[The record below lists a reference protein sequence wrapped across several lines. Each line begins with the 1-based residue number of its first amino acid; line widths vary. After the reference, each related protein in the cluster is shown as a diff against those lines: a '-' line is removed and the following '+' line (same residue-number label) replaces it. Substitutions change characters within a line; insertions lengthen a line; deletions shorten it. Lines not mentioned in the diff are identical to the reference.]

1 MLFNGNF
8 CKISS
13 VRISS
18 DGIGCST
25 TFLRV
30 TNGII
35 SLGILPMLYL
45 LCSELYPPPKGR
57 RSGTTGGSA
66 SDAKDQ
72 ELEVDRLHTLH
83 SVVIFMYPI
92 SAFFYALYYTDSAA
106 LLMFF
111 TTQYMSLLETH
122 QVRET
127 KAAPSLMLSLLSKI
141 VLFLSSSL
149 ATLARQTNAVWLMLL
164 FGEIFAFCT
173 YL

>member
-13 VRISS
+13 IRISS
-18 DGIGCST
+18 NGIGCST

-83 SVVIFMYPI
+83 SVVNSCIQLVPSSMRCITPI
-92 SAFFYALYYTDSAA
+92 PPRYWCSLQPTICPFLKLIKFERQMQRLHWYYRFY
-106 LLMFF
+106 
-111 TTQYMSLLETH
+111 Q
-122 QVRET
+122 
-127 KAAPSLMLSLLSKI
+127 K
-141 VLFLSSSL
+141 LFY
-149 ATLARQTNAVWLMLL
+149 
-164 FGEIFAFCT
+164 FCR
-173 YL
+173 LHLPF

>member
-8 CKISS
+8 CKTSS

-25 TFLRV
+25 TLLRA

-45 LCSELYPPPKGR
+45 LRSELYPPPKGR

-83 SVVIFMYPI
+83 SVVNSCIQLVPSSMRCITPI
-92 SAFFYALYYTDSAA
+92 PPLY
-106 LLMFF
+106 
-111 TTQYMSLLETH
+111 
-122 QVRET
+122 
-127 KAAPSLMLSLLSKI
+127 
-141 VLFLSSSL
+141 
-149 ATLARQTNAVWLMLL
+149 
-164 FGEIFAFCT
+164 
-173 YL
+173 